1 MPIRPHKSRSRRKDV
16 VFLDV
21 STLSSSSPN
30 VVKARR
36 KRRRPHHVLIP
47 RLRDVIVL
55 SRDTNEIKN
64 KYSCTRFVR
73 LLLARSSEDH
83 RSSGPGSI
91 VSRSFSRGFEFASL
105 SFKHVGFFLAREKSS
120 STLGVSRTGELINKN
135 RPKVSPSTLF
145 FKKFWKKKRERI
157 FCTPQ
162 SLNALH
168 ESQKR
173 EET

>member
-1 MPIRPHKSRSRRKDV
+1 MALFSWLSYNSENIFPKVPKVFFLRSD
-16 VFLDV
+16 FLK
-21 STLSSSSPN
+21 N
-30 VVKARR
+30 VIKM
-36 KRRRPHHVLIP
+36 KLKTNTSLLVLYVCYWP
-47 RLRDVIVL
+47 GL
-55 SRDTNEIKN
+55 
-64 KYSCTRFVR
+64 
-73 LLLARSSEDH
+73 ED
-83 RSSGPGSI
+83 RSSGPGI
-91 VSRSFSRGFEFASL
+91 VSRSLSRGEFASL
-105 SFKHVGFFLAREKSS
+105 SSKHGFFLAREKSS